1 MADISVT
8 LVLDDSQYT
17 GKLTAAGA
25 AAEQFGT
32 KSAEAAKKAKEGFD
46 KLGEGIKGVNEK
58 LTAVMGIAL
67 AQKLLEW
74 TKQGLEFAD
83 KLDDMAKAFGL
94 TIPQMLEFQ
103 QAIVLAGG
111 SSEAAGRGIA
121 TFFTKLDD
129 ARQGSGQVQYAFERL
144 GISMRDLAKMSDQDI
159 MRKSLDGLVKLGTG
173 AEQTRLAVEFFGK
186 AFKGIPIDEVNEKLH
201 TLKGS
206 FDNYGVAVEQGAK
219 LNKSLEQAFTNL
231 KLATLDVFGPIIK
244 SLGDMND
251 PQKGLER
258 AHTIVKGLVIA
269 TGAFIG
275 LKMATVLAEI
285 AIAAKGAAVALYA
298 MATAEAAATGG
309 ISVLTNIASKLAA
322 MGIGALAAKF
332 GLDMM
337 DDAQKKANEEAEKGR
352 QITDKKQEGDK
363 RVLDTSVKL
372 KESILQQVEVFK
384 KAQEAMN
391 NKIETDARSVD
402 MSERQTKAATA
413 AVDAQN
419 TINAKLTEMRAK
431 LAEAKQA
438 LPGTDEARSIKT
450 YENAIKDLEK
460 EMGPMIAARV
470 QSTLKAYDGVEA
482 TKALTE
488 SLTAQALITQ
498 QLKQIEDDYAIGTLG
513 PLAAKYEQ
521 ITAAAQRSVEERIAA
536 RRADKGITNA
546 NATEADLKIEEDMRN
561 QSAENAKKLR
571 DGTKALDDE
580 QRADWLGGWKKALR
594 DYMEASQD
602 IYGQVNQIGQHF
614 TKGLEDAFV
623 NFAKTGKLS
632 FTDLANSILEDFIR
646 MEVRMMT
653 SQIFGMFV
661 KGTFGTGSVSIGD
674 LIPTKAAGGFIGAG
688 QPTLVGEN
696 GPEIFTPPTGGQ
708 VTPNGGAGYTPN
720 GGSGDTYH
728 THNYNIQAVDAK
740 SVAQL
745 FAENRLTMFGMVEQ
759 ARRELPMR
767 AR

>member
-1 MADISVT
+1 MADIQVT

-17 GKLTAAGA
+17 GKLTQ
-25 AAEQFGT
+25 AE
-32 KSAEAAKKAKEGFD
+32 KSAESFGDKSAQATKKAKEGFD

-58 LTAVMGIAL
+58 LKQIMEIKL
-67 AQKLLEW
+67 AEKLLEW
-74 TKQGLEFAD
+74 TKEGLEFAD

-144 GISMRDLAKMSDQDI
+144 GVSMRDLAKMSDQDI
-159 MRKSLDGLVKLGTG
+159 MRKALDGLVRLGTG

-186 AFKGIPIDEVNEKLH
+186 AFKGIPVDEVNEKL
-201 TLKGS
+201 TELKGS
-206 FDNYGVAVEQGAK
+206 FDKYGVAIEQGAK

-251 PQKGLER
+251 PQKGLEK
-258 AHTIVKGLVIA
+258 AHMIVKGLVIA

-275 LKMATVLAEI
+275 LKFAAALVEI
-285 AIAAKGAAVALYA
+285 GVAARGAAVGLYA
-298 MATAEAAATGG
+298 MAAGEAAATGG
-309 ISVLTNIASKLAA
+309 ISILTNIASKLAA
-322 MGIGALAAKF
+322 MGIGALAAKL
-332 GLDMM
+332 GIDMM
-337 DDAQKKANEEAEKGR
+337 EESQKKANEEAEKASKV
-352 QITDKKQEGDK
+352 TEKKQEGDK
-363 RVLDTSVKL
+363 QVLNTSLKL
-372 KESILQQVEVFK
+372 RESILQQVEAFK
-384 KAQEAMN
+384 KAQEAIN
-391 NKIETDARSVD
+391 NKIDTDARSIT
-402 MSERQTKAATA
+402 MSERQTKANAA
-413 AVDAQN
+413 AVEAQ
-419 TINAKLTEMRAK
+419 TAINAKITELEGK
-431 LAEAKQA
+431 LAEAKKA
-438 LPGTDEARSIKT
+438 LPGTDEARNVKT
-450 YENAIKDLEK
+450 YQNAIDDLK
-460 EMGPMIAARV
+460 NSMGPMIASRV
-470 QSTLKAYDGVEA
+470 ESTQKAYDSIEA

-488 SLTAQALITQ
+488 SLTEQANITK
-498 QLKQIEDDYAIGTLG
+498 QLQQIEDDYAIATLG
-513 PLAAKYEQ
+513 PLAAKYENV
-521 ITAAAQRSVEERIAA
+521 TAAAQRAVEERIAA

-546 NATEADLKIEEDMRN
+546 NATEADLKIEQDMRR

-571 DGTKALDDE
+571 DGMKEADDE
-580 QRADWLGGWKKALR
+580 QRRDWLGGWKKALR

-602 IYGQVNQIGQHF
+602 IYGQVNMIGQHF

-632 FTDLANSILEDFIR
+632 FKDLANTIIEDFIR

-661 KGTFGTGSVSIGD
+661 KGTFGSGSVTVGD
-674 LIPTKAAGGFIGAG
+674 LIPGKAAGGFIGAG

-708 VTPNGGAGYTPN
+708 VTPNGGAGYTPM
-720 GGSGDTYH
+720 GGGDTYH

-745 FAENRLTMFGMVEQ
+745 FAENRMTMFGMVEQ

-767 AR
+767 TR